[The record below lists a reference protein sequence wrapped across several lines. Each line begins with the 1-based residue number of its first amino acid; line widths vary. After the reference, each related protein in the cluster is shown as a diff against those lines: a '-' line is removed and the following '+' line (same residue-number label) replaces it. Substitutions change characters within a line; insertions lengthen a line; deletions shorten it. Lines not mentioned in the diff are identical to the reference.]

1 MVTLKKE
8 HSDFHETNRKYA
20 SSSYHH
26 SRISPTQVGHR
37 GWNRQCSRD
46 LCFDRWSI
54 VIVSHLV
61 TPVEF
66 LINVDRVHYDLRSE
80 GSRYFPLD

>member
-26 SRISPTQVGHR
+26 SRISPSQVGHR
-37 GWNRQCSRD
+37 GLNRQCSRD
-46 LCFDRWSI
+46 LCFDKWI
-54 VIVSHLV
+54 DVIVRHLV
-61 TPVEF
+61 TPVKF
-66 LINVDRVHYDLRSE
+66 LINFDRENYDLRSK
-80 GSRYFPLD
+80 GSRYFPLY